1 MLMKWSKARA
11 LLALGVYVFAMTASL
26 LLPSLAQPAQASVV
40 QPDWVFVYPTDK
52 QVLAT
57 MNTALNTAGGL
68 GFSAGLS
75 QSYVLNKNTLWN
87 PAGFRKFSF
96 NGTNSKLAA
105 TRWYAFTTTYYCAN
119 NKVIKTK
126 PADDDYSFVELQV
139 NMNLKGGFAEARPHE
154 TTLTV
159 ARFHHF
165 NSAGNGVDYDAD
177 NASKTGTLA
186 QVARFSGCFP
196 SETVLRT
203 PPTAA
208 NLFAVRNLT
217 DPAVND
223 ATWRDAKTK
232 VQNQSDVENIP
243 NTDTSGGGSG
253 AGTGSAGTDEAAADQ
268 CPRSAFNFGWLI
280 CPFLGIVNDL
290 FVRSFQRL
298 VFSALSVDP
307 LDPTGPDKNIYL
319 VWKNIRDLAN
329 VLFLFIFMVVVLA
342 NTLSFNVQAYTIKK
356 MIPKLVAAAILVQF
370 SFVISAVIIDIGNIL
385 GNGIA
390 DLINSVANIP
400 GEQGGGGVGKLLAN
414 MAAGITAVIGGGA
427 FLVSAVTTTGATVG
441 VAIGAIIL
449 VALTA
454 FFAFVSIIF
463 TLVLRK
469 LIIVILIIISPLA
482 FAAMVLPSTEKF
494 FKIWMKTF
502 IQVIMMYP
510 IIVFMFAAA
519 TVLQQAV
526 GGSGSG
532 TSVNDDLGIVKLM
545 AAAMPIAACFMVPMA
560 FKWGGKIMSGGSNQ
574 LDSLIRG
581 KLGGKVVGGFKDSD
595 AYKTPRALREGN
607 KLEKKQRYASM
618 TGDLPLHKHPYQK
631 WQRYKAGVSLRGDY
645 LGANRTLAYD
655 KDKKGLN
662 KFKVDEYG
670 DMKRK
675 QIRDRA
681 DYLNA
686 GLANSVLDRQH
697 LMGLLNPMTKGIKQ
711 GNFDD
716 INPMYY
722 DQVMNGIGS
731 YIKKEGK
738 LPYADAL
745 EDLTAMGNAMGK
757 TPDDIREDQEFL
769 MGIDHGAAK
778 AMPFAAETTHET
790 TLADRHE
797 MDQNGELVQAKVEGT
812 TQPRKVKV
820 LATKKRILDKDDPDH
835 GKLVADQDSH
845 EWHDLQA
852 AFGQDTF
859 MGEHKDV
866 GIDQLVHGQVE
877 DVKIDP
883 TTKQVVKDSRG
894 NPETYKVR
902 AMDKLLAND
911 KLLLHNLHTT
921 GTRYGQVRSEA
932 KAAVVDYGKKAL
944 ARADTLRKREAAQGG
959 TLTDAAEREELQFIK
974 DNKLEAAYRFAAHF
988 GDDINTYNQSIQNGT
1003 NADLQQALKD
1013 AGA

>member
-1 MLMKWSKARA
+1 MKSITLMLMKWFKTRA

-26 LLPSLAQPAQASVV
+26 LLPSLARPVQASVV

-75 QSYVLNKNTLWN
+75 QSYVLNKNSLWN

-119 NKVIKTK
+119 NKVVKTK
-126 PADDDYSFVELQV
+126 PTDDDYSFVELQV

-165 NSAGNGVDYDAD
+165 NDAGNGVDYDAD
-177 NASKTGTLA
+177 NSAKTGTLA
-186 QVARFSGCFP
+186 EVAHFSGCFP
-196 SETVLRT
+196 PETVLKT

-208 NLFAVRNLT
+208 NLFAVRNIT
-217 DPAVND
+217 DPVVND
-223 ATWRDAKTK
+223 ATWSDAKTT
-232 VQNQSDVENIP
+232 VQNQSEVENIP
-243 NTDTSGGGSG
+243 TTDTSGGGTG
-253 AGTGSAGTDEAAADQ
+253 AGTGSAGEDEAAADQ

-298 VFSALSVDP
+298 IFSALSIDP
-307 LDPTGPDKNIYL
+307 LDAAGPDKNIYL

-329 VLFLFIFMVVVLA
+329 VLFLLIFMVVVLA

-385 GNGIA
+385 GNGIG

-400 GEQGGGGVGKLLAN
+400 GEQGGSGIGKFLSSSAAAIATVVGGSALLA
-414 MAAGITAVIGGGA
+414 AAVGTSPAAVP
-427 FLVSAVTTTGATVG
+427 

-454 FFAFVSIIF
+454 FFAFISILF

-469 LIIVILIIISPLA
+469 LIIVILIIVSPLA

-494 FKIWMKTF
+494 FKTWMKTF
-502 IQVIMMYP
+502 MQVIMMYP

-526 GGSGSG
+526 GGNGSG

-560 FKWGGKIMSGGSNQ
+560 FKWGGKIMSAGSNQ
-574 LDSLIRG
+574 LDSLVRG
-581 KLGGKVVGGFKDSD
+581 KIGGKAVSGFKDS
-595 AYKTPRALREGN
+595 AMYKTPRALRAGN
-607 KLEKKQRYASM
+607 KLEKRQGEANMTLGKDASRMQRW
-618 TGDLPLHKHPYQK
+618 KK
-631 WQRYKAGVSLRGDY
+631 YKANAQLRGDF
-645 LGANRTLAYD
+645 LGDNRSLQKTGRFSV
-655 KDKKGLN
+655 KKG
-662 KFKVDEYG
+662 DYG
-670 DMKRK
+670 DMRRV

-686 GLANSVLDRQH
+686 GLANAALDRQH
-697 LMGLLNPMTKGIKQ
+697 LLTLINPMTEGAADGHYKKLKEQ
-711 GNFDD
+711 
-716 INPMYY
+716 PLYY
-722 DQVMNGIGS
+722 DQVMNGLGS

-745 EDLTAMGNAMGK
+745 VDFTEMAGVAGR
-757 TPDDIREDQEFL
+757 TPDQIREDQEWL
-769 MGIDHGAAK
+769 LGIDHNATK
-778 AMPFAAETTHET
+778 AMPFAAETAHVDPKDLEARRELQKDGTLKTAYKTDPET
-790 TLADRHE
+790 GQKTDKA
-797 MDQNGELVQAKVEGT
+797 
-812 TQPRKVKV
+812 RKVKV
-820 LATKKRILDKDDPDH
+820 LKNTDH
-835 GKLVADQDSH
+835 
-845 EWHDLQA
+845 EYHDLEA

-859 MGEHKDV
+859 MGDNKDV
-866 GIDQLVHGQVE
+866 AIDQLAHGLIQMGE
-877 DVKIDP
+877 GGPKHRALDV
-883 TTKQVVKDSRG
+883 
-894 NPETYKVR
+894 
-902 AMDKLLAND
+902 MMAND
-911 KLLLHNLHTT
+911 PAVLYNLRTT
-921 GTRYGQVRSEA
+921 GTRDGQVKSAARQKIVEYGQN
-932 KAAVVDYGKKAL
+932 AL
-944 ARADTLRKREAAQGG
+944 ARYNHLEENEATLAGPEK
-959 TLTDAAEREELQFIK
+959 EEFEFMKKHNLKQ
-974 DNKLEAAYRFAAHF
+974 AYTFAAHMNDDLEEF
-988 GDDINTYNQSIQNGT
+988 RREGNEVDAAVKSLRPPKPPDGDQGT
-1003 NADLQQALKD
+1003 PS
-1013 AGA
+1013 GTP